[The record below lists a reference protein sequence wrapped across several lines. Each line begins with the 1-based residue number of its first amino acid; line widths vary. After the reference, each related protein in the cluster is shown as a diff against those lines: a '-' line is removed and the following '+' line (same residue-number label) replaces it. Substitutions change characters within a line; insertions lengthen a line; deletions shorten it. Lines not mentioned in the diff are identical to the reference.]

1 LNFNIFNSLI
11 LAGILQGIVF
21 GFIVAFSK
29 KYNAAATRFLAALI
43 VVFSLNNLQYY
54 LYDIGLIDEQAFFS
68 YVFVPYQLL
77 VAPLLLFYGL
87 KMLYPDKKLSFG
99 NKLLLV
105 PFGIGLLL
113 TTTYKILF
121 AIKFELQSVDAI
133 FDPLQ
138 GLIEFSSIILYQSVL
153 MFIYLQ
159 VLQVENGQ
167 ISRFTLSTRIEPL
180 SWFKNILI
188 VFFVVSF
195 LWICVAV
202 LSYVYDYEN
211 IYYVIWIILAV
222 MIYWLGYV
230 GIYKFGIQQ
239 ERKEIRN
246 YSIKHAVSPIVAKQK
261 NEHILA
267 LENLLVG
274 QKRFLDSTI
283 TLDKI
288 ADELNLSK
296 SHLSRIINNE
306 LKIGFPDYL
315 NKLRVEEAKI
325 YLNHPDFLN
334 YTLVAIGLESGFNSK
349 STFNNAFKKIT
360 GVTPSEYKKSG
371 GTIENIENEDFKE
384 SLV

>member
-1 LNFNIFNSLI
+1 MNFNIFNSLI
-11 LAGILQGIVF
+11 LAGILQGIIF
-21 GFIVAFSK
+21 GFVVAFSK

-54 LYDIGLIDEQAFFS
+54 LNDIGLIDGETFFS
-68 YVFVPYQLL
+68 ILFVPYQLL

-87 KMLYPDKKLSFG
+87 KMLYPDKKLSVG
-99 NKLLLV
+99 NKLVLI

-121 AIKFELQSVDAI
+121 AFEFKPKAVEVL
-133 FDPLQ
+133 FDPMQ

-153 MFIYLQ
+153 MYLYLQ

-167 ISRFTLSTRIEPL
+167 SHRFTLSTRIEPL
-180 SWFKNILI
+180 NWFKNILI

-195 LWICVAV
+195 MWVCVAV
-202 LSYVYDYEN
+202 LSYVYDYVR
-211 IYYVIWIILAV
+211 IYYVIWLTLSV
-222 MIYWLGYV
+222 LIYWLGYV

-239 ERKEIRN
+239 ERKQIRN
-246 YSIKHAVSPIVAKQK
+246 YSIKHAASPIVAKQK

-274 QKRFLDSTI
+274 QKRFLDATI

-288 ADELNLSK
+288 ADELHLSK

-349 STFNNAFKKIT
+349 STFNNAFKKVT
-360 GVTPSEYKKSG
+360 GQTPSEFKKSG
-371 GTIENIENEDFKE
+371 GMIENKDFEE
-384 SLV
+384 SLI